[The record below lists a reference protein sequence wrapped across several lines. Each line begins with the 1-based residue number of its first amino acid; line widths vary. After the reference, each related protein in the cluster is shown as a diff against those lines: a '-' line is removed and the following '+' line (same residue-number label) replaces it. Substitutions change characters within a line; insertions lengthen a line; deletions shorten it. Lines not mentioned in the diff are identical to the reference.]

1 MPPTPSGRRRP
12 RGRAPESAP
21 PPPRSPA
28 RGSHPF
34 RPILLIGLG
43 LVVGVVVV
51 AAATGTADD
60 LPWGAIIGVLVVM
73 ALAYVAGRRRIP
85 PSEDD

>member
-12 RGRAPESAP
+12 RSRAPETAQ
-21 PPPRSPA
+21 PPRSPA
-28 RGSHPF
+28 RRSHPF
-34 RPILLIGLG
+34 RPILLIGLA